1 MISATNNIGKVSAVL
16 LVLSLTACGKAPTP
30 STTLPTQ
37 EQSTNSH
44 DQYEQYN
51 RSLSERVLVP
61 RYTKLAESFS
71 NLHTTAVNTCTTA
84 LLDYTHTKVAWR
96 DAMTAWQSINWFQLG
111 PIAEHGQLTRIQF
124 WPDSNQ
130 AVKRG
135 VGKLLAQEDLPTPER
150 LSQINAGAQGL
161 PAIEKLLF
169 SDFMVEKASE
179 QKRCQLI
186 ALISGNLSSMANE
199 VSAQW
204 NNSQTPFIEHFNTGE
219 GEFSDAKDAS
229 EEMISNWLAS
239 LIRVLD
245 NKLSYPLSIKAP
257 GIPLL
262 AESPY
267 ADYSTQNIQE
277 NIRAF
282 RAVFS
287 ADGGFGIDDILSKQG
302 QDTLAETILLQF
314 DRVDNAMA
322 KIPDSYEQALATE
335 EGRQALTE
343 LIDEL
348 RGLQLLFATDMVN
361 ELSLNLGFNALDGD

>member
-1 MISATNNIGKVSAVL
+1 MISTTNNLGKISAVL
-16 LVLSLTACGKAPTP
+16 LVLSLTACSKAPAP
-30 STTLPTQ
+30 SSTLPTQ
-37 EQSTNSH
+37 EEDT
-44 DQYEQYN
+44 DLYVQYEQYN
-51 RSLSERVLVP
+51 RSLTQRVLRP

-71 NLHTTAVNTCTTA
+71 NLHSTAVNACSSTP
-84 LLDYTHTKVAWR
+84 LDYTSTKLAWR

-135 VGKLLAQEDLPTPER
+135 VGKLLLQEDLPTPER

-179 QKRCQLI
+179 QKRCQLMTLI
-186 ALISGNLSSMANE
+186 AGNLSSMANE

-204 NNSQTPFIEHFNTGE
+204 NNSQTPFVEHFNTGT

-229 EEMISNWLAS
+229 EEMISNWLAT

-267 ADYSTQNIQE
+267 ADQSMQNIQG

-287 ADGGFGIDDILSKQG
+287 ADEGFGIDDILSKQG
-302 QDTLAETILLQF
+302 HNTLAEKITKQF
-314 DRVDNAMA
+314 DTVETTMT
-322 KIPDSYEQALATE
+322 KVPGSYEQALANE
-335 EGRQALTE
+335 QGRQALTK
-343 LIDEL
+343 LIEEL
-348 RGLQLLFATDMVN
+348 RGLQLLFATEMVN